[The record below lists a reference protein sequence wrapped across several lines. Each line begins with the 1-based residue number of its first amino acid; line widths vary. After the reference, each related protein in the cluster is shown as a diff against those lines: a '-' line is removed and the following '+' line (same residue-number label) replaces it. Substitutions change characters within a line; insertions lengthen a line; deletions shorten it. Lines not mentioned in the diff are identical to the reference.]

1 MKFIVDFHIHSKFSR
16 ATSKDMTLDFLARW
30 AKIKGIKVLG
40 TGDFTH
46 PEWLFLIKERLIEAG
61 NSLYQLKDLR
71 KINNDYLSNI
81 SLSLDDV
88 FFILST
94 EVSFI
99 YSKKERVRKI
109 HLIVLA
115 PNLKYVEKLNKRLAG
130 IGNLNADGRPII
142 GMDAKDFLKM
152 ILGECPECL
161 VIPAHVWTPW
171 FSLFGA
177 NSGFDS
183 VEECFEDLTPYIFAL
198 ETGLS
203 SDPAMNWRL
212 SSLDRYTLVSNS
224 DAHSPSKIG
233 REANAFDT
241 DLSYNGIV
249 EAIKEGDSSK
259 FLYTIEF
266 FPEEGKYHYDG
277 HRNCGI
283 IFSPKQTIENNYI
296 CPKCRE
302 RLTVG
307 VMHRVELLS
316 DRNEGEKPPKK
327 IPFKNLIPLNEIIG
341 EALGKN
347 AESKIVWDNYFK
359 LINKFGNEHAILT
372 EIPLEEIE
380 KIIGSKITLGIRK
393 MRKGQVKIIPGYDGV
408 YGKISLFEEESDL
421 EQQKQLKL
429 F

>member
-1 MKFIVDFHIHSKFSR
+1 
-16 ATSKDMTLDFLARW
+16 MTLDILARW
-30 AKIKGIKVLG
+30 AKVKGIKVLG

-46 PEWLFLIKERLIEAG
+46 PEWLFLIKERLTEAG
-61 NSLYQLKDLR
+61 NGFYQLKDLR
-71 KINNDYLSNI
+71 KINNEYLSNI
-81 SLSLDDV
+81 PFSLDDV
-88 FFILST
+88 FFILSS
-94 EVSFI
+94 EISFI
-99 YSKKERVRKI
+99 YSKKDKVRKI
-109 HLIVLA
+109 HLIILM
-115 PNLKYVEKLNKRLAG
+115 PDLKSVERLNKRLSG
-130 IGNLNADGRPII
+130 IANLSADGRPII

-152 ILGECPECL
+152 AIQECPECM

-183 VEECFEDLTPYIFAL
+183 VEECFEELTPYIYAL

-212 SSLDRYTLVSNS
+212 SSLDKYTLVSNS

-233 REANAFDT
+233 REANVFDT
-241 DLSYNGIV
+241 DLSYEGIS
-249 EAIKEGDSSK
+249 EAIKEGDPSR

-283 IFSPKQTIENNYI
+283 VFSPKQTIENNYI
-296 CPKCRE
+296 CPKCRQK
-302 RLTVG
+302 LTIG

-316 DRNEGEKPPKK
+316 DRAEGEKPPGK

-341 EALGKN
+341 EALGKSS
-347 AESKIVWDNYFK
+347 ESKVVWDHYFK
-359 LINKFGNEHAILT
+359 LINSFGDEHKILT
-372 EIPLEEIE
+372 EIPLDEIE
-380 KIIGSKITLGIRK
+380 KLAGSKIASGVER
-393 MRKGQVKIIPGYDGV
+393 MRKGIVKINPGYDGV
-408 YGKISLFEEESDL
+408 YGKISIFEGES
-421 EQQKQLKL
+421 EAEQKQLKL

>member
-1 MKFIVDFHIHSKFSR
+1 MEFIVDFHIHSKFSR
-16 ATSKDMTLDFLARW
+16 ATSKDMNFDHLARW

-46 PEWLFLIKERLIEAG
+46 PEWFFLIKERLISAG
-61 NSLYQLKDLR
+61 NGLYQLKEAR
-71 KINNDYLSNI
+71 EINNEYFSNI
-81 SLSLDDV
+81 PFTRDEV
-88 FFILST
+88 FFILSS
-94 EVSFI
+94 EISFI
-99 YSKKERVRKI
+99 YSKKDRVRKI
-109 HLIVLA
+109 HLIILA
-115 PNLKYVEKLNKRLAG
+115 PDIESVSRLNKRLSG
-130 IGNLNADGRPII
+130 IGNLSADGRPII

-152 ILGECPECL
+152 VLGECPECM

-183 VEECFEDLTPYIFAL
+183 VEECFEELSSHIHAL

-212 SSLDRYTLVSNS
+212 SSLDKYTLVSNS

-233 REANAFDT
+233 RESNVFNT
-241 DLSYNGIV
+241 DLSYDAIIR
-249 EAIKEGDSSK
+249 AIKEGNPDK

-266 FPEEGKYHYDG
+266 FPEEGKYHFDG
-277 HRNCGI
+277 HRNCGV
-283 IFSPKQTIENNYI
+283 IFSPRETIENNYL
-296 CPKCRE
+296 CPKCGQ

-316 DRNEGEKPPKK
+316 DREEGEKPSGKT
-327 IPFKNLIPLNEIIG
+327 PFKNLIPLNEIIG

-347 AESKIVWDNYFK
+347 SESKIVWDNYFK
-359 LINKFGNEHAILT
+359 LINVFGNEHYILT
-372 EIPLEEIE
+372 EASLEEIE
-380 KIIGSKITLGIRK
+380 RVSGPRISLGIRK
-393 MRKGQVKIIPGYDGV
+393 MREGEVSIIPGYDGV
-408 YGKISLFEEESDL
+408 YGKISIFKKDIDKEEE
-421 EQQKQLKL
+421 KQLKL